1 MAKIEELHE
10 SASKRRPKMNHG
22 PSRFFRL
29 ISQIKASTLVVNKCK
44 IHGLSSSLNYWNLYQ
59 P

>member
-22 PSRFFRL
+22 PSRFFVFIDYL
-29 ISQIKASTLVVNKCK
+29 FLLLFIGFLCFILFKF
-44 IHGLSSSLNYWNLYQ
+44 LSV
-59 P
+59 